1 MKLLLEFARAHP
13 WHSLVMVLC
22 LLVAAAA
29 EALGIASLMPLF
41 SLLAGP
47 SVGASGEA
55 EPPEGVEAWMIS
67 AIETLGIEPSR
78 EAWLLVLPIA
88 FTLRGGLV
96 LLARR
101 EIGYTVAR
109 VVRDLRLRLIHALL
123 STKWSYYVQQRVGGF
138 ANAYST
144 EAMRASKAYLH
155 GTWVV
160 MLSMQI
166 AVYVAMAFAISWQV
180 TLFAVAIG
188 AIILIV
194 LGPLV
199 TIGRKAGRK
208 QTKLFAHIL
217 SSITDI
223 LQGVKPLKAMAR
235 EDRVAPIL
243 EVGTHQMER
252 ASRKQVFS
260 REAIA
265 ALQEPIMVWMLSL
278 GIFAMWMMNTRI
290 AAMGVML
297 LLVNRTLDCINR
309 VQRRYQRVAV
319 QESAY
324 WSLMRTI
331 ESAERA
337 REEAHGGA
345 EPTFERAIELRNVT
359 MRFPGKTVFEDLSL
373 EIPATGITAFTG
385 PSGGGK
391 TTIVDLV
398 VGLLRPESGEI
409 LIDGRPLAEIDI
421 ARWRQQVGYVPQE
434 MFLLHET
441 IEMNVALGDPNAKR
455 EDVVRALETARA
467 WEFVDELPDGIETL
481 VGERGSALSGGQR
494 QRIAI
499 ARAVLHEPRLL
510 VLDEATAAL
519 DPESEAKVW
528 EAIHELRQRT
538 AVLAIS
544 HQPALLE
551 VADRVYQLDRGTA
564 TLMTPDEARAVS
576 AAGRRP

>member
-1 MKLLLEFARAHP
+1 MRLLLEFARAHP
-13 WHSLVMVLC
+13 WHSVVMLLC
-22 LLVAAAA
+22 LLVAAGA
-29 EALGIASLMPLF
+29 EAIGIASLMPLF
-41 SLLAGP
+41 SLLAGMDP
-47 SVGASGEA
+47 ATGDGS
-55 EPPEGVEAWMIS
+55 PPDGVEAWMVS
-67 AIETLGIEPSR
+67 ALASLGVSPSR
-78 EAWLLVLPIA
+78 EAWLLVIPVA
-88 FTLRGGLV
+88 FTVRGGLV

-109 VVRDLRLRLIHALL
+109 VVKDLRLRLIRALL
-123 STKWSYYVQQRVGGF
+123 STNWSYYVQQRVGSF

-166 AVYVAMAFAISWQV
+166 VVYVVMALLISWQV
-180 TLFAVAIG
+180 TVFAGMIG
-188 AIILIV
+188 AVIVIV

-199 TIGRKAGRK
+199 ATGRRAGRK
-208 QTKLFAHIL
+208 QTRLFTQIL

-235 EDRVAPIL
+235 EDSVAPLL
-243 EVGTHQMER
+243 ERGTRQMEK

-278 GIFAMWMMNTRI
+278 GIFGMWVMNTRI

-309 VQRRYQRVAV
+309 AQRRYQRVAV

-331 ESAERA
+331 ESAEQA
-337 REEAHGGA
+337 KEVSTGGA
-345 EPTFERAIELRNVT
+345 DATFEHAIELRNVT

-398 VGLLRPESGEI
+398 VGLLRPDAGEI
-409 LIDGRPLAEIDI
+409 FIDGRPLPEIDI
-421 ARWRQQVGYVPQE
+421 ARWRKQVGYVPQE

-441 IEMNVALGDPNAKR
+441 VEMNVALGDVNAKR
-455 EDVVRALETARA
+455 DDVIRALEKARA
-467 WEFVDELPDGIETL
+467 WEFVEELPDGVETT

-499 ARAVLHEPRLL
+499 ARAILHEPRLL

-528 EAIHELRQRT
+528 EAIHELRKRT

-551 VADRVYQLDRGTA
+551 VADRVYQIESGRA
-564 TLMTPDEARAVS
+564 TLMTPGEARAVNAS
-576 AAGRRP
+576 RRS